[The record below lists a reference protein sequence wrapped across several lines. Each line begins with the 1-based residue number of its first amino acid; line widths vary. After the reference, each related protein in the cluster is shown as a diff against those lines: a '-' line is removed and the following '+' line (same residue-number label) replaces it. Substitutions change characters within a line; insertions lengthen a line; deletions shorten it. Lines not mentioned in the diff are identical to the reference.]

1 MHIYKQAGFLPQWSI
16 ICIGKYRSDEMC
28 TSSLNTRAL
37 IYISLCEY
45 IHIFMFMLLIVI
57 VMVIVTLSTLA
68 KCAL

>member
-16 ICIGKYRSDEMC
+16 ICIGKYRSDELC

-37 IYISLCEY
+37 IYLYVY
-45 IHIFMFMLLIVI
+45 IYIFMFMLLIVI